1 MSRTLVLVALLLA
14 SVALA
19 LAFRLPQLNLRP
31 MHGDEAVHAYKCN
44 ELWQS
49 GQYVYDPEEYHGPTL
64 YYGTLPV
71 FWLSGVKGWAQTSA
85 AAYRIVPVCFGVGL
99 ILLLFLVA
107 DGLGRPATICA
118 AVLTAISSAMVFYS
132 RYYIQET
139 LLVFFT
145 FLVMAAGWRLT
156 RAGRMSGHWSWAV
169 LLGAAIGLMHATK
182 ETCVIAW
189 ACLAAALA
197 IVALW
202 SRSRSWRV
210 LVRAVAVA
218 LPVAILVSA
227 LLFAGLSGHLGC
239 TLDSVCGYATYFR
252 RAAGTTHYHPWYY
265 YLQVLLFAHYAPG
278 PTWSEA
284 LIVVLGA
291 VGVFVA
297 SRGRAPTGVDLNLVR
312 FLAVYT
318 LLMLCVYSAIPY
330 KTPWCALGFLHGLIL
345 LAGVGAAWL
354 LRVVRVRGAQVC
366 VGVVLLAAAG
376 QLGWQAWRGSHDYV
390 FCADP
395 RNPCV
400 YAHPVRDVEALEADV
415 ERLAAASPLGHDL
428 LIRVVTENCWPLPW
442 YLRRF
447 GHVGYYED
455 IPDDADADVVLASTT
470 LQPELALRLHGDYE
484 VTYRGLRRDEV
495 LAVYV
500 RRDLWDAFRAR
511 QTRAGTTTA
520 TSP

>member
-1 MSRTLVLVALLLA
+1 MSRTPVFVALLLA

-49 GQYVYDPEEYHGPTL
+49 GLYVYDPEEYHGPTL

-71 FWLSGVKGWAQTSA
+71 FWLSSVKGWAQTSA
-85 AAYRIVPVCFGVGL
+85 AAYRIVPVFFGVGL

-118 AVLTAISSAMVFYS
+118 AVLTALSSPMVFYS

-145 FLVMAAGWRLT
+145 FLVMAAGWRFT
-156 RAGRMSGHWSWAV
+156 RAGRMSGQWSWAV
-169 LLGAAIGLMHATK
+169 LLGAGIGLMHATK

-189 ACLAAALA
+189 ACLALALA
-197 IVALW
+197 IVVLW
-202 SRSRSWRV
+202 SHTAPRRA
-210 LVRAVAVA
+210 LVGVIAIA
-218 LPVAILVSA
+218 LPAAVLTSL
-227 LLFAGLSGHLGC
+227 LLFAGLSSHLGGAV
-239 TLDSVCGYATYFR
+239 DSVRGYATYFR
-252 RAAGTTHYHPWYY
+252 RAAGVTHYHPWYY
-265 YLQVLLFAHYAPG
+265 YLQILGFVHYASG

-291 VGVFVA
+291 VGAFVA
-297 SRGRAPTGVDLNLVR
+297 LRGRAPTGVDLNLVR

-318 LLMLCVYSAIPY
+318 LLMLCVYSVIPY
-330 KTPWCALGFLHGLIL
+330 KTPWCVLGFLHGLIL
-345 LAGVGAAWL
+345 LAGVGGGWL
-354 LRVVRVRGAQVC
+354 LHVVRVRAAQVC

-400 YAHPVRDVEALEADV
+400 YAHPVRDVEALEVDV
-415 ERLAAASPLGHDL
+415 ERLAAASPLGHGL
-428 LIRVVTENCWPLPW
+428 LIRVVIENCWPLPW

-447 GHVGYYED
+447 GRVGYYEH
-455 IPDDADADVVLASTT
+455 IPDDADVDVVLASTK
-470 LQPELALRLHGDYE
+470 LESELEHRLHHDYE

-511 QTRAGTTTA
+511 QTRAGTTA